1 MIKLFQSIKNFLKS
15 DGMNSSV
22 PVVMYHSVGIHNKKW
37 KSRYLNCPYPIFESH
52 LKWMK
57 RTGFKTI
64 SLKDLY
70 LHMKENKKVPKNSV
84 VLTFDDGYLDNWVF
98 VYPLLKKYG
107 FKGTI
112 YVNPDFVDRRKIVR
126 DNLESVWSGDV
137 NLNKLQDSGYLSWE
151 ELKIMD
157 EEGYMDV
164 QSHTMTHTWYP
175 KSSKIIDFRHP
186 QDPYLWMTWNNFP
199 ELKPYLWS
207 DREELIFYGQP
218 VYENDRSIAIKR
230 YYEGP
235 DLEKTLI
242 DYVEEFGIEFFDQGE
257 WKEKLFKISKEY
269 KLENPYRGYIES
281 DEEYEK
287 RIFFELHESKRII
300 EKKLNKDVEFVCWPG
315 GGVTDTALRI
325 ASEVGY
331 LSSTVGR
338 DILYERKFLKNK
350 YGEDP
355 TRINRMGITL
365 YWNGMKE
372 SNSII
377 KYKNGFFLILSFYVF
392 RKDNLYQL
400 PYLMLGGL
408 SRLYKALYH

>member
-1 MIKLFQSIKNFLKS
+1 
-15 DGMNSSV
+15 MNSSV

-218 VYENDRSIAIKR
+218 VYENDR
-230 YYEGP
+230 
-235 DLEKTLI
+235 
-242 DYVEEFGIEFFDQGE
+242 F
-257 WKEKLFKISKEY
+257 
-269 KLENPYRGYIES
+269 YR
-281 DEEYEK
+281 
-287 RIFFELHESKRII
+287 
-300 EKKLNKDVEFVCWPG
+300 N
-315 GGVTDTALRI
+315 
-325 ASEVGY
+325 
-331 LSSTVGR
+331 
-338 DILYERKFLKNK
+338 
-350 YGEDP
+350 
-355 TRINRMGITL
+355 
-365 YWNGMKE
+365 
-372 SNSII
+372 
-377 KYKNGFFLILSFYVF
+377 
-392 RKDNLYQL
+392 
-400 PYLMLGGL
+400 
-408 SRLYKALYH
+408 